1 MHYPLIIAVSVL
13 VLILIVFLIKRNL
26 KDQKKFEEEIIDAEL
41 PPDKEEKENI

>member
-1 MHYPLIIAVSVL
+1 MNYPLIIAVSVL

-26 KDQKKFEEEIIDAEL
+26 KDQKIFEEEIIDAGL

>member
-1 MHYPLIIAVSVL
+1 MNYPLIIAVSVL

-26 KDQKKFEEEIIDAEL
+26 KDQKIFEEEIIDAEL

>member
-1 MHYPLIIAVSVL
+1 MNYPLIIAVSVL

-26 KDQKKFEEEIIDAEL
+26 KDRKKFEEEIIDAEL

>member
-1 MHYPLIIAVSVL
+1 MNYPLIIAVSVL